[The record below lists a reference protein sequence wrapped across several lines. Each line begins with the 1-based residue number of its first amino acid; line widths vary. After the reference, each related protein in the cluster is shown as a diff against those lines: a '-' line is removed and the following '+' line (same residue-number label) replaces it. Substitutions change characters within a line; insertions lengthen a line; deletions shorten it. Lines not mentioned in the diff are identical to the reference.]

1 MNILKEASVEAN
13 KAWKSA
19 GKPRHGTIF
28 HNRQSPRAKYRKLL
42 KEKQI
47 YSTEIYT
54 NDLHEALYCKRK
66 LPLFGNVGVRHSNL
80 LITAVMLKDVWTQ
93 ILLQIN
99 LQ

>member
-1 MNILKEASVEAN
+1 MEAN
-13 KAWKSA
+13 NAWKSS

-28 HNRQSPRAKYRKLL
+28 HNRQSSRAKYRKRL

-47 YSTEIYT
+47 YSTEVYT
-54 NDLHEALYCKRK
+54 NDLHEALLQKK
-66 LPLFGNVGVRHSNL
+66 TTAFGNAGVRNSNL
-80 LITAVMLKDVWTQ
+80 LISAVMLKDVWTQ